1 MRFQGPSNRDGNPA
15 HSRESRRNAI
25 RDMRTNRILALG
37 LALTAIVTSLTAY
50 AESADELRNRI
61 LSQTKVVV
69 TELAVPAREYKGDGD
84 PNTLEIE
91 LGSQR
96 CR

>member
-1 MRFQGPSNRDGNPA
+1 
-15 HSRESRRNAI
+15 
-25 RDMRTNRILALG
+25 MRTNRILALG
-37 LALTAIVTSLTAY
+37 LALTAIVTLTAY